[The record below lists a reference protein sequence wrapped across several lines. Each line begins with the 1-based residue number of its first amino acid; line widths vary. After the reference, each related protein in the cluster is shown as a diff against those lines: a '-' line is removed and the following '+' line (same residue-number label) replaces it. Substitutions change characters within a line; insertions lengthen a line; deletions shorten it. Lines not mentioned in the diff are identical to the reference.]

1 MELPKTPFTMAEF
14 VAKNGLGRLGKNH
27 FNLIRKR
34 FTELGLVQ
42 VRRRREKTYAEN
54 VWVKEE
60 EAQEAERLE
69 EKLKEL
75 RLN

>member
-1 MELPKTPFTMAEF
+1 MKMPTTPFTMTEF
-14 VAKNGLGRLGKNH
+14 IAANGLGKLGKTH
-27 FNLIRKR
+27 FSLIRKR

-42 VRRRREKTYAEN
+42 VRRRRNKAYAEN
-54 VWVKEE
+54 VWVTEKE
-60 EAQEAERLE
+60 AGDADRLE